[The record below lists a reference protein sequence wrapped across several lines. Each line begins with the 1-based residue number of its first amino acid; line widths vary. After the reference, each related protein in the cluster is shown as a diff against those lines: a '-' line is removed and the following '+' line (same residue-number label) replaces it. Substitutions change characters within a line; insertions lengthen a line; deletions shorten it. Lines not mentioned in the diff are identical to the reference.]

1 MRALKESRPGSIFPL
16 KLFIV
21 YVVSYCLLSTIA
33 FFADFGDLEGEE
45 ETWNAD
51 LELSLI
57 LCLPL
62 LWVIIS
68 AVWHFKRMPI
78 FAAIMIL
85 IAMFPIGDTL
95 GWYFSDDG
103 FIKGFPPGFELSY
116 SPLGCLI
123 AALVWCVPFFITYL
137 IWRFWPR
144 SRTTVPFL
152 G

>member
-1 MRALKESRPGSIFPL
+1 MKDLKEDIHSSIFPL
-16 KLFIV
+16 KLLIA
-21 YVVSYCLLSTIA
+21 YVVSYCLLPTIA
-33 FFADFGDLEGEE
+33 FLADFGDLEGEE

-68 AVWHFKRMPI
+68 AVWHFRRMPI
-78 FAAIMIL
+78 FAVIVIL
-85 IAMFPIGDTL
+85 IAMLHIGDTL

-103 FIKGFPPGFELSY
+103 FINGFPPGFELSY

-123 AALVWCVPFFITYL
+123 TAMVWAVPFIVIYL
-137 IWRFWPR
+137 VWRFWPR
-144 SRTTVPFL
+144 KQAEGLSVN
-152 G
+152 